1 MVFPQELVFT
11 THARYAM
18 TERSI
23 QEEWVLRLV
32 SEPELRIRDPNDV
45 EVERLFGRIPERGGR
60 VLRVAVN
67 TQATPWRI
75 VSVFFDRRMRG
86 RL

>member
-1 MVFPQELVFT
+1 MASSEDLEFT
-11 THARYAM
+11 AHARFAM
-18 TERSI
+18 VERSI
-23 QEEWVLRLV
+23 PTEWVVRLV
-32 SEPELRIRDPNDV
+32 SEPELRISDPNDV
-45 EVERLFGRIPERGGR
+45 DVERFFGRVPEREGR

-67 TQATPWRI
+67 TQVTPWRI

>member
-1 MVFPQELVFT
+1 MQSSEELIFT
-11 THARYAM
+11 AHARYAM
-18 TERSI
+18 AERSI
-23 QEEWVLRLV
+23 QEEWVVRLV
-32 SEPELRIRDPNDV
+32 SGPELRVRDPNDT
-45 EVERLFGRIPERGGR
+45 EVERFFGSIPERGGR

-67 TQATPWRI
+67 TQATPWRV